1 MSETTSKIQ
10 CGVCGEYAMVR
21 NPHPDAGK
29 LPTLVKVGAVY
40 ECVLCLCRARAG
52 WSDRA
57 RKAEAELEKL
67 PSSEAVQ
74 AAVEALGNA
83 KYEILEYARD
93 RNVDKVVSKINNA
106 IAGLT
111 GGEG

>member
-1 MSETTSKIQ
+1 MSETASNHQ
-10 CGVCGEYAMVR
+10 CGICGEYAMVR

-52 WSDRA
+52 WSERA
-57 RKAEAELEKL
+57 RKAEAELETR
-67 PSSEAVQ
+67 PSAEAVQ
-74 AAVEALGNA
+74 SAVANA
-83 KYEILEYARD
+83 QFILDGDGVLPAYRQLLID
-93 RNVDKVVSKINNA
+93 M